1 MPMESVRQHFDRE
14 AAEFDG
20 LIMRLIPRYP
30 EMIDAL
36 VSGVPFPRDS
46 KLRVLD
52 LGSGTGAVALQIKSR
67 LPQARITC
75 VDFSPNMLEVARR
88 RLADIEGTQFV
99 QADITNF
106 QFRETYDAAV
116 SSLALHHI
124 QAEDEKRRLYRRIYA
139 ALVPGGVF
147 WNADAVRASS
157 ALLQDLY
164 MSKWKEHMCRT
175 VPEREIEE
183 TWMVKHATE
192 DHPKRLLDEL
202 RWLEEAGFQEPDVIW
217 KEFYFAVFGARKM
230 E

>member
-124 QAEDEKRRLYRRIYA
+124 QAEDEKRRLYRR
-139 ALVPGGVF
+139 
-147 WNADAVRASS
+147 
-157 ALLQDLY
+157 
-164 MSKWKEHMCRT
+164 
-175 VPEREIEE
+175 
-183 TWMVKHATE
+183 
-192 DHPKRLLDEL
+192 
-202 RWLEEAGFQEPDVIW
+202 
-217 KEFYFAVFGARKM
+217 
-230 E
+230 